1 MIYLFYG
8 DQRQALDQ
16 EIQKTLGSDYEVT
29 AGEKLTADLLPEL
42 FLGTSLFATRRKIV
56 VRGFSD
62 SGLKLD
68 TLKPYLDTP
77 HQVILTETKF
87 SPSTAIAKELLK
99 TKKFVV
105 REFKLPPV
113 NTRAVFDV
121 FNTAKRDGQ
130 RAVQMLEQIIDTQ
143 EPQPFFGLMVSQAI
157 KAYTQQPTPK
167 NQRILR
173 SLAELDMDLKTSAYS
188 GEPWL
193 LIKGWLLR
201 LSSL

>member
-16 EIQKTLGSDYEVT
+16 EIQKTLGSDYEVV

-42 FLGTSLFATRRKIV
+42 FLGTSLFATQRKIV
-56 VRGFSD
+56 VRV
-62 SGLKLD
+62 KLD
-68 TLKPYLDTP
+68 TRKPYLDTP

-121 FNTAKRDGQ
+121 FNTAKRDGR

-157 KAYTQQPTPK
+157 KAYTQQPTSK

>member
-16 EIQKTLGSDYEVT
+16 EIQKILGSDYEVI

-42 FLGTSLFATRRKIV
+42 FLGTSLFATQRKIV

-77 HQVILTETKF
+77 HQVVLTETKF

-99 TKKFVV
+99 TKKFV
-105 REFKLPPV
+105 V